1 MWLTYD
7 PVDPWQSVVPED
19 EGEGPG
25 AGLPEA
31 GLLAGHVVQEGQPPA
46 YLPQGDSPDEPPRP
60 TPPPPQSEGSS
71 GDTVPWAAPGVP
83 PHYLPRK
90 HAELWSQ
97 PSFGPWPFQ

>member
-25 AGLPEA
+25 AGLPGA
-31 GLLAGHVVQEGQPPA
+31 GLLAGHVVQEGQLPA
-46 YLPQGDSPDEPPRP
+46 YLPQGDWVPVNPPGQL
-60 TPPPPQSEGSS
+60 PPQSEGSS
-71 GDTVPWAAPGVP
+71 GDTVPWAALGVP

-90 HAELWSQ
+90 HAELWAQ
-97 PSFGPWPFQ
+97 PGFGPWPFQ